1 MEITYENLLSGLYIA
16 VAIMVLIVLY
26 HVLFI
31 VVDVRKIVRRA
42 ANMTE
47 EIQTVIM
54 KPVSIADK
62 AMDWVVGFLEGQKEH
77 HAKKHHDH
85 HKHS

>member
-16 VAIMVLIVLY
+16 VAIMLIVVLY

-42 ANMTE
+42 AKVTE
-47 EIQTVIM
+47 ELQDVIL
-54 KPVSIADK
+54 KPVGLVDK
-62 AMDWVVGFLEGQKEH
+62 AMDWAMGFLEGQAH
-77 HAKKHHDH
+77 HKKHGEH
-85 HKHS
+85 HKHD

>member
-16 VAIMVLIVLY
+16 IAIMLIVVLY

-42 ANMTE
+42 SKVTE
-47 EIQTVIM
+47 ELQDVIL
-54 KPVSIADK
+54 KPVGIADR
-62 AMDWVVGFLEGQKEH
+62 AMDWVVGFLEGAAEAKHKDKHQK
-77 HAKKHHDH
+77 
-85 HKHS
+85 